1 MKSKGI
7 ATMTTQ
13 DIKQAAIRID
23 NDINGNPRYYF
34 PKYMFPAMDDKT
46 RLRAGLNLY
55 RGKKYGAGYVMQ
67 SYYLDGDIE
76 YALYAIENEV

>member
-1 MKSKGI
+1 
-7 ATMTTQ
+7 
-13 DIKQAAIRID
+13 
-23 NDINGNPRYYF
+23 
-34 PKYMFPAMDDKT
+34 MFPAMDNKT
-46 RLRAGLNLY
+46 RSRAGLNLY